1 MPYLGTMTAYLG
13 EEVGVRKAA
22 GPQWQTESE
31 QARSEETSL
40 FRAYHANPSPDLHGR
55 LTEIFMPLV
64 HRIAARYRT
73 FGVPIEDLRQIGY
86 LGLLTAIG
94 QFDPARGVPFD
105 AYARPFITGEIRHH
119 LRSQGT
125 MIRRPR
131 WIYELDYEIRKQ
143 VDELSQRLGRLPT
156 LPEIAEAVNVA
167 EAGVLE
173 VLRARG
179 ATQVLSLD
187 EVNGEGSGEPIQR
200 AFIVHKHY
208 ETLHLPIEDRIRIA
222 QAVERLSDL
231 QRKVVYYLF
240 YMDLTQTET
249 AKKLRVSQKH
259 VSRVMHAAVVRL
271 REMLKADYDVPGAPV
286 PVLRSRA
293 RKRRGPEGSP
303 GPS

>member
-1 MPYLGTMTAYLG
+1 MRATAS
-13 EEVGVRKAA
+13 
-22 GPQWQTESE
+22 WQRHPGSAEPDPDV
-31 QARSEETSL
+31 AVL
-40 FRAYHANPSPDLHGR
+40 FRAYRIDRSSELHAR
-55 LTEIFMPLV
+55 LTTLFIPLV
-64 HRIAARYRT
+64 HRIAGRYQS

-94 QFDPARGVPFD
+94 QFDPERGVPFD

-125 MIRRPR
+125 VIRRPR

-222 QAVERLSDL
+222 QAVERLSEL

-271 REMLKADYDVPGAPV
+271 REMLKADYDVSGPPV
-286 PVLRSRA
+286 AAFPRSRA
-293 RKRRGPEGSP
+293 RKRRGPEESP
-303 GPS
+303 GSS

>member
-1 MPYLGTMTAYLG
+1 MSETAG
-13 EEVGVRKAA
+13 
-22 GPQWQTESE
+22 WQRRTPT
-31 QARSEETSL
+31 ADVDLDVPAL
-40 FRAYHANPSPDLHGR
+40 FRAYRSHRTPELHTH
-55 LTEIFMPLV
+55 LTTLFMPLV
-64 HRIAARYRT
+64 HRIAARYQS

-94 QFDPARGVPFD
+94 QFDPERGVPFD

-125 MIRRPR
+125 VIRRPR
-131 WIYELDYEIRKQ
+131 WIYELDYQIRKQ
-143 VDELSQRLGRLPT
+143 VDGLSQRLGRLPT

-167 EAGVLE
+167 EDGVLE

-179 ATQVLSLD
+179 ATQMLSLD
-187 EVNGEGSGEPIQR
+187 EINGEGTGDPVQR
-200 AFIVHKHY
+200 AAIVHKHY
-208 ETLHLPIEDRIRIA
+208 ETLRLPIEDRIRIA

-259 VSRVMHAAVVRL
+259 VSRLMHAAIVRL
-271 REMLKADYDVPGAPV
+271 REMLKADYDISGSPAAI
-286 PVLRSRA
+286 SRPQA
-293 RKRRGPEGSP
+293 RRRRGPEESSGAPDSA
-303 GPS
+303 

>member
-1 MPYLGTMTAYLG
+1 VRQIESWQRRPGSAGADPDVTA
-13 EEVGVRKAA
+13 
-22 GPQWQTESE
+22 
-31 QARSEETSL
+31 L
-40 FRAYHANPSPDLHGR
+40 FRAYRRERSADLHAQ
-55 LTEIFMPLV
+55 LTTVFTPLV
-64 HRIAARYRT
+64 HRIAARYQS
-73 FGVPIEDLRQIGY
+73 FGIPIEDLRQIGY

-94 QFDPARGVPFD
+94 QFDPERGVPFD

-125 MIRRPR
+125 AIRRPR
-131 WIYELDYEIRKQ
+131 WIYELDYQIRRQ

-167 EAGVLE
+167 EEGVLE

-187 EVNGEGSGEPIQR
+187 DVTGEGPGEPVQR
-200 AFIVHKHY
+200 SYIVHKHY

-222 QAVERLSDL
+222 QAVEHLSEL

-259 VSRVMHAAVVRL
+259 VSRVMYTALARL
-271 REMLKADYDVPGAPV
+271 REVLKTDFDMGKAPV
-286 PVLRSRA
+286 AAA
-293 RKRRGPEGSP
+293 RPRGRKGRGPEESP
-303 GPS
+303 GPL

>member
-1 MPYLGTMTAYLG
+1 VRSTAD
-13 EEVGVRKAA
+13 
-22 GPQWQTESE
+22 WQRRAEPVDPDVTG
-31 QARSEETSL
+31 L
-40 FRAYHANPSPDLHGR
+40 FRDYRVDRTPELHAR
-55 LTEIFMPLV
+55 LTMLFMPLV
-64 HRIAARYRT
+64 HRIAGRYQS

-94 QFDPARGVPFD
+94 QFDPDRGVPFD

-125 MIRRPR
+125 VIRRPR
-131 WIYELDYEIRKQ
+131 WIYELDYQIRKQ
-143 VDELSQRLGRLPT
+143 VDDLSQRLGRLPT

-167 EAGVLE
+167 EDGILE

-179 ATQVLSLD
+179 AMQVLSLD
-187 EVNGEGSGEPIQR
+187 DLTNDGAGDPVQR
-200 AFIVHKHY
+200 LRIVHKHY

-222 QAVERLSDL
+222 EAVERLSEL
-231 QRKVVYYLF
+231 QRKVIYYLF

-259 VSRVMHAAVVRL
+259 VSRVMYAAMTRL
-271 REMLKADYDVPGAPV
+271 REMLKADFDVSPSPA
-286 PVLRSRA
+286 PVLRRL
-293 RKRRGPEGSP
+293 RPRRRRGPEESP

>member
-1 MPYLGTMTAYLG
+1 VTA
-13 EEVGVRKAA
+13 
-22 GPQWQTESE
+22 
-31 QARSEETSL
+31 L
-40 FRAYHANPSPDLHGR
+40 FRAYRVDRSPELHAR
-55 LTEIFMPLV
+55 LTMVLMPLV
-64 HRIAARYRT
+64 HRIAGRYQS

-94 QFDPARGVPFD
+94 QFDPERGVPFD

-125 MIRRPR
+125 VIRRPR
-131 WIYELDYEIRKQ
+131 WIYELDYQIRKQ

-167 EAGVLE
+167 EDGVLE

-187 EVNGEGSGEPIQR
+187 EVSGDGPGDPVQR
-200 AFIVHKHY
+200 AVIVHKHY

-259 VSRVMHAAVVRL
+259 VSRVMHTAVARL
-271 REMLKADYDVPGAPV
+271 REMLKADYDFSHSSVPAFP
-286 PVLRSRA
+286 RYRA
-293 RKRRGPEGSP
+293 RKRKGPEESPGSP
-303 GPS
+303 

>member
-1 MPYLGTMTAYLG
+1 MESWQRRPGSAGADPDVTA
-13 EEVGVRKAA
+13 
-22 GPQWQTESE
+22 
-31 QARSEETSL
+31 L
-40 FRAYHANPSPDLHGR
+40 FRAYRRERSADLHAQ
-55 LTEIFMPLV
+55 LTTVFTPLV
-64 HRIAARYRT
+64 HRIAARYQS
-73 FGVPIEDLRQIGY
+73 FGIPIEDLRQIGY

-94 QFDPARGVPFD
+94 QFDPERGVPFD

-125 MIRRPR
+125 AIRRPR
-131 WIYELDYEIRKQ
+131 WIYELDYQIRRQ

-167 EAGVLE
+167 EEGVLE

-187 EVNGEGSGEPIQR
+187 DVTGEGPGEPVQR
-200 AFIVHKHY
+200 SYIVHKHY

-222 QAVERLSDL
+222 QAVEHLSEL

-259 VSRVMHAAVVRL
+259 VSRVMYTALARL
-271 REMLKADYDVPGAPV
+271 REVLKTDFDMGKAPV
-286 PVLRSRA
+286 AAA
-293 RKRRGPEGSP
+293 RPRGRKGRGPEESP
-303 GPS
+303 GPL

>member
-1 MPYLGTMTAYLG
+1 MPYRDTMPAYLD
-13 EEVGVRKAA
+13 EEVGVSEAA
-22 GPQWQTESE
+22 GFRQTESE

-125 MIRRPR
+125 IIRRPR
-131 WIYELDYEIRKQ
+131 WIYELDYQVRQ
-143 VDELSQRLGRLPT
+143 RVDELTQRLGRLPS
-156 LPEIAEAVNVA
+156 LPEIAEAVNVS

-173 VLRARG
+173 VLRARA
-179 ATQVLSLD
+179 ATQAVSLD
-187 EVNGEGSGEPIQR
+187 DVIGEGPGETVQR
-200 AFIVHKHY
+200 ELIVHKHY
-208 ETLHLPIEDRIRIA
+208 QTLQLPIEDRIRIA
-222 QAVERLSDL
+222 QAVERLSEL
-231 QRKVVYYLF
+231 QRRVVYYLF
-240 YMDLTQTET
+240 YRDLTQTET

-259 VSRVMHAAVVRL
+259 VSRVMHAALVRL
-271 REMLKADYDVPGAPV
+271 RELLKADFEASA
-286 PVLRSRA
+286 RSS
-293 RKRRGPEGSP
+293 KRRGPEGSP
-303 GPS
+303 GSS

>member
-1 MPYLGTMTAYLG
+1 
-13 EEVGVRKAA
+13 VK
-22 GPQWQTESE
+22 QTESW
-31 QARSEETSL
+31 QRRPGSEGPDPDVTEL
-40 FRAYHANPSPDLHGR
+40 FRAYRRERSADLHAR
-55 LTEIFMPLV
+55 LTMVFTPLV
-64 HRIAARYRT
+64 HRIAARYQS
-73 FGVPIEDLRQIGY
+73 FGIPIEDLRQIGY

-94 QFDPARGVPFD
+94 QFDPERGVPFD

-125 MIRRPR
+125 AIRRPR
-131 WIYELDYEIRKQ
+131 WIYELDYQIRKQ

-167 EAGVLE
+167 EEGVLE

-187 EVNGEGSGEPIQR
+187 EVTGEGPGDPVQR
-200 AFIVHKHY
+200 AHIVHKHY

-259 VSRVMHAAVVRL
+259 VSRVMYTALSRL
-271 REMLKADYDVPGAPV
+271 REMLKADYDLGKAPV
-286 PVLRSRA
+286 PAVRTR
-293 RKRRGPEGSP
+293 REKGRGPEESPGSP
-303 GPS
+303 

>member
-1 MPYLGTMTAYLG
+1 MAQTAG
-13 EEVGVRKAA
+13 WQRRA
-22 GPQWQTESE
+22 GSVESDPDVT
-31 QARSEETSL
+31 AL
-40 FRAYHANPSPDLHGR
+40 FRAYRVDRAPELHAR
-55 LTEIFMPLV
+55 LTTTFMPLV
-64 HRIAARYRT
+64 HRIAGRYQS
-73 FGVPIEDLRQIGY
+73 FGVPIEDLRQMGY

-94 QFDPARGVPFD
+94 QFDPERGVPFD

-125 MIRRPR
+125 VIRRPR
-131 WIYELDYEIRKQ
+131 WIYELDYQIRKQ

-167 EAGVLE
+167 EAGFLE

-187 EVNGEGSGEPIQR
+187 EVNAEGPGDPVQR
-200 AFIVHKHY
+200 GFIVHKHY
-208 ETLHLPIEDRIRIA
+208 ETMHLPIEDRIRIA

-231 QRKVVYYLF
+231 QRRVVYYLF

-271 REMLKADYDVPGAPV
+271 REMLKADYDVPASPV
-286 PVLRSRA
+286 PAFPRPRA

-303 GPS
+303 GSS